1 MANQFK
7 DFLLVLKALDDH
19 NVDYVLIGGVAVILH
34 GLERLTRDIDLFI
47 KMIPKNIDNFRKAL
61 SSVFNDTSIEEI
73 TLKELQDYPVIR
85 YGTPNGFYI
94 DIMTR
99 LGEAV
104 SFEDLEYEIIESR
117 GVKIKI
123 ATPEILY
130 NLKKDSLRDK
140 DKIDVQFLK
149 EIIIYKKSNQNK
161 KN

>member
-47 KMIPKNIDNFRKAL
+47 KMIPKNIENIRKAL
-61 SSVFNDTSIEEI
+61 TSVFNDTSIEEI
-73 TLKELQDYPVIR
+73 TLTELQDYPVIR

-104 SFEDLEYEIIESR
+104 SFEDLEYEIIKYH

-149 EIIIYKKSNQNK
+149 EIIMDKKSNQDK